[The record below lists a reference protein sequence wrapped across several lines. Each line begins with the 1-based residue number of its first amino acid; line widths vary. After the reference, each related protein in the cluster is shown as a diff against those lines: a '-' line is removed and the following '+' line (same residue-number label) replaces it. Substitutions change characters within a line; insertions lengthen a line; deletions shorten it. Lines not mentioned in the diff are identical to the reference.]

1 MATVE
6 EPVRHHRPSPWRP
19 QEPADDAAPDVR
31 SREDRIVRC
40 CAPVKGERAARPGAT
55 ARERLE
61 LLLDEGSFHETEAL
75 VQDRG
80 TEVGSAL
87 GTPHSDGVVTGW
99 GLVSGR
105 TVFVYAHDPGVFEGT
120 LGETSAAK
128 VHKVMDRAQRLGAPL
143 VSVCDGARVP
153 VLEGVGALARHG
165 GIMRRHARA
174 SGVIPQISVVLGPCS
189 GTAAYSPALTDFVFM
204 VDGTSQ
210 LAAAGPAQTA
220 SATGVRTSLEDLGG
234 TLIHAHTTGTA
245 GFSYPDE
252 RSCLTDVRHLIGQ
265 LPANNTELPP
275 WTPSGDTPQ
284 RRCEALLDLVPTD
297 PGEPYDIRPVIRE
310 IADADSYFEV
320 HEAWAPNV
328 VCALVRL
335 DGEVVGVVANQPGV
349 QAGALDARGAQKAAR
364 FVTTCDAFNIALVT
378 LVDVPGFLPGP
389 DSERDGVLR
398 CGAQL
403 LYAYGNA
410 AVPRVSVVLRKAYGT
425 AYLVMDS
432 RSAGADLAFAW
443 PANEIAVTGAE
454 DAADRAF
461 SAGIEGSDDPDA
473 TREHLAKQYRAEFMH
488 PYDAAERGL
497 IDEIIDPVDTRRVLI
512 DSLAAL
518 HRKHADLPLRK
529 HGNPPL

>member
-1 MATVE
+1 M
-6 EPVRHHRPSPWRP
+6 
-19 QEPADDAAPDVR
+19 
-31 SREDRIVRC
+31 RC
-40 CAPVKGERAARPGAT
+40 CAPVKGERAARSAGT

-61 LLLDEGSFHETEAL
+61 LLLDQGSFHETEAR
-75 VQDRG
+75 VADHGSDFG
-80 TEVGSAL
+80 TGL
-87 GTPHSDGVVTGW
+87 GAAHSDGVLTGW
-99 GLVSGR
+99 GLVAGR

-120 LGETSAAK
+120 LGETSAVK
-128 VHKVMDRAQRLGAPL
+128 VHKVMDRAQRMGAPL
-143 VSVCDGARVP
+143 VSVCDGAGVP

-165 GIMRRHARA
+165 GILRRHARA

-210 LAAAGPAQTA
+210 LAASAPTHVE
-220 SATGVRTSLEDLGG
+220 SATGARTALEDLGG
-234 TLIHAHTTGTA
+234 TQVHARTTGTA
-245 GFSYPDE
+245 GFTYPDE
-252 RSCLTDVRHLIGQ
+252 RSCLDDVRHLIAQ
-265 LPANNTELPP
+265 LPSNNRELPP
-275 WTPSGDTPQ
+275 WESTRDTPD
-284 RRCEALLDLVPTD
+284 RRCENLLDLVPAD
-297 PGEPYDIRPVIRE
+297 LREPYDIRPVIRE
-310 IADADSYFEV
+310 IADAESFFEV
-320 HEAWAPNV
+320 HESWAPNV

-335 DGEVVGVVANQPGV
+335 DGEVVGVVANQPSS
-349 QAGALDARGAQKAAR
+349 QAGALDAQGAHKAAR

-389 DSERDGVLR
+389 EQEREGVLR

-432 RSAGADLAFAW
+432 RAAGADLAFAW
-443 PANEIAVTGAE
+443 PGNEIAVTGAE
-454 DAADRAF
+454 DAADRALPTD
-461 SAGIEGSDDPDA
+461 IEYADDPEA
-473 TREHLAKQYRAEFMH
+473 GRERLAKQYRAELMH

-497 IDEIIDPVDTRRVLI
+497 IDEVIDPADTRRVLI